1 MQMDG
6 KRAIVRAR
14 LGKRIHDL
22 REAQS
27 VSQYQFCEM
36 VRMDRSYLIGVE
48 KGRKNISIDKYITN
62 RQWDKYGEEK
72 LFKAGDKVS
81 FNIDVINTGTE
92 DIGKIVVYDVLKG
105 AKIKKGSGYKVDSD
119 GDAII
124 KDLASSSGSMPPTP

>member
-48 KGRKNISIDKYITN
+48 KGRKNISIDN
-62 RQWDKYGEEK
+62 
-72 LFKAGDKVS
+72 L
-81 FNIDVINTGTE
+81 
-92 DIGKIVVYDVLKG
+92 GKI
-105 AKIKKGSGYKVDSD
+105 AD
-119 GDAII
+119 GLDISLSELFAGIDMHI
-124 KDLASSSGSMPPTP
+124 TPEELRHTQQ